1 MKARS
6 KRVLTLLMSTA
17 LTVSCLAACGQSTSN
32 QSEVKKD
39 TTVKESSAESSTA
52 VSQETQQVESQ
63 EADPFGKYE
72 EEITLRGAFLET
84 PGIKYIPGN
93 PDYDSAENNM
103 WITAYKEDL
112 GINVVYDWV
121 SADPEAY
128 NTKWNMA
135 MAQNNLPDFGT
146 VNAET
151 YKMLL
156 DADLVM
162 DMTDIFEEYASDMYK
177 EFLDA
182 DGGATRG
189 YSTQNGRLMG
199 LPLTGAQP
207 DDIAIFTIRKDWLDK
222 VGMEVPTTIDELVEA
237 AQAFTDNKLGGEGT
251 YGLVLQKDAF
261 STWVRGAKGFANG
274 YGAYPGAWVMDESGK
289 IIYGSTSEKMIEPL
303 LKLQEMYKK
312 GLINQDFAVTEGSI
326 AKEDVVSGKVGISYD
341 AFHCSSGASDN
352 IKNDPEAEWVVAE
365 IPTSD
370 GSPAV
375 AQGAVSSSN
384 FIFVNKNCEHPEAV
398 VKLINLQIA
407 KMNSDDS
414 ETVLKYTTHTSP
426 ADETVSIQTSLYCA
440 SVQFCARPWQ
450 NLIRYQDATK
460 ALETGVEEFR
470 IPLAEKTYNDFKL
483 KIEQGERGWWM
494 IFGPGGTFSV
504 IEKMY
509 NEERIILDEYQ
520 SIPTVTMSEKKESL
534 DTALNAAMEKVI
546 MGEDISVYEKAVKE
560 WYQNGGQ
567 IMTDEVNAWYE
578 SNH

>member
-6 KRVLTLLMSTA
+6 KRVLALLMGMTLA
-17 LTVSCLAACGQSTSN
+17 VSCLAGCGQN
-32 QSEVKKD
+32 GNNESEAKKD
-39 TTVKESSAESSTA
+39 STVKESSVESSA
-52 VSQETQQVESQ
+52 AENKETQQAESQ

-72 EEITLRGAFLET
+72 EEITLRGAFLENAN
-84 PGIKYIPGN
+84 IKYIPGN
-93 PDYDSAENNM
+93 PDYESAEKNM

-121 SADPEAY
+121 SADAEAY

-135 MAQNNLPDFGT
+135 MAQNNLPDFGM
-146 VNAET
+146 VNAEQ
-151 YKMLL
+151 YKMLS
-156 DADLVM
+156 DAGLVM

-207 DDIAIFTIRKDWLDK
+207 DSIAVFYIRKDWLDK
-222 VGMEVPTTIDELVEA
+222 VEMEVPTTIDGLVEA

-261 STWVRGAKGFANG
+261 AGWVRGAKGFANG
-274 YGAYPGAWVMDESGK
+274 YGAYPGAWVKDDSGK

-303 LKLQEMYKK
+303 LKLQEMYKN
-312 GLINQDFAVTEGSI
+312 GLINQDFAVTESSI
-326 AKEDVVSGKVGISYD
+326 AMEDVVGGKVGIAYD
-341 AFHCSSGASDN
+341 TFYNGSGAGDN
-352 IKNDPEAEWVVAE
+352 MKNDPEAEWVIAE
-365 IPTSD
+365 IPTVD
-370 GSPAV
+370 GSAAI
-375 AQGAVSSSN
+375 AQGAVSRSN
-384 FIFVNKNCEHPEAV
+384 FMFVNKDCEHPEAV
-398 VKLINLQIA
+398 VKLLNLEIA
-407 KMNSDDS
+407 KMNSEDQ

-426 ADETVSIQTSLYCA
+426 IDETVQIQTSLYCA
-440 SVQFCARPWQ
+440 SVTLCSRPWQ

-470 IPLAEKTYNDFKL
+470 TALAEKTYNDFKL
-483 KIEQGERGWWM
+483 NIEQGNRTWWM

-509 NEERIILDEYQ
+509 NEGRIILDEYQ
-520 SIPTVTMSEKKESL
+520 AIPTVTMSEKKASL

-546 MGEDISVYEKAVKE
+546 MGEDISVYEKAVEE

-578 SNH
+578 ANH